1 MRSETNKVK
10 LERFMEALGSRVGSS
25 GRVYFTGGGTAVL
38 EGWRETTIDIDLK
51 AMPEPRGF
59 FEAIAELKDLVDL
72 NVELAAPDKFIP
84 ELGGWQER
92 SLFVARHGQID
103 FFHYDP
109 YSQALAKIERGH
121 ARDLND
127 VAAMLDRR
135 LIARDRLWTL
145 FLEIEP
151 KLLRFPAIEP
161 AAFRAAVVA
170 VCQPACEP

>member
-1 MRSETNKVK
+1 MRSETNRVK
-10 LERFMEALGSRVGSS
+10 LERFMGALGSRVGSA

-38 EGWRETTIDIDLK
+38 EGWRETTIDVDLK
-51 AMPEPRGF
+51 ALPEPQGF
-59 FEAIAELKDLVDL
+59 FEAIAELKDLIDL
-72 NVELAAPDKFIP
+72 NVELAAPDEFIP
-84 ELGGWQER
+84 ELEGWQER

-121 ARDLND
+121 ARDLSD
-127 VAAMLDRR
+127 VEAMLDRG

-170 VCQPACEP
+170 VCQPVGEP

>member
-1 MRSETNKVK
+1 MRGETNKAK
-10 LERFMEALGSRVGSS
+10 LECFMEALGKRVGSA

-38 EGWRETTIDIDLK
+38 EGWRDTTIDIDLK

-59 FEAIAELKDLVDL
+59 FEAIAELKDLIDL
-72 NVELAAPDKFIP
+72 NIELAAPDEFIP
-84 ELGGWQER
+84 ELSGWHER
-92 SLFVARHGQID
+92 SLFIARHGQID

-121 ARDLND
+121 TRDLSD
-127 VAAMLDRR
+127 VEAMLNRG
-135 LIARDRLWTL
+135 LIARDRLWEL

-161 AAFRAAVVA
+161 AAFRAAVDEI
-170 VCQPACEP
+170 CQTTSEP